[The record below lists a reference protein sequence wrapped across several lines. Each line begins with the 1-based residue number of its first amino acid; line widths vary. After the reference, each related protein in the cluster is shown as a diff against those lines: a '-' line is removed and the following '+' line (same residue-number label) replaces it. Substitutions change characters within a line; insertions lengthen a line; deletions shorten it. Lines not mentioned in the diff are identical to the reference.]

1 MPQFITAAQLTS
13 RYDWRWIGENIT
25 DTGVPS
31 ASQSAVEGSAVVADA
46 IEDASDLVMGAAA
59 IGSRYSEADIA
70 AYGGRLLTRL
80 VADLTM
86 GLILK
91 RRARAVED
99 WEKISAP
106 YTEALEYLEQLRR
119 GERIFWAVPDVAEA
133 GLPGATSVRPLPG
146 INPPTFVQCA
156 SRYFGASAV
165 RRWGYQTGLPGC
177 C

>member
-1 MPQFITAAQLTS
+1 MPSFITAAQLTS
-13 RYDWRWIGENIT
+13 RYDWRWIAENIA
-25 DTGVPS
+25 DDDEPA

-46 IEDASDLVMGAAA
+46 IEDASDLVMGASA
-59 IGSRYSEADIA
+59 IGSRYTEADLT

-99 WEKISAP
+99 WQKIAAP
-106 YTEALEYLEQLRR
+106 YAEAMDYLEQLRR
-119 GERIFWAVPDVAEA
+119 GERVFWAVPDVPEA
-133 GLPGATSVRPLPG
+133 GLPRTASTLPLPG

-156 SRYFGASAV
+156 SRYFGSSVAG
-165 RRWGYQTGLPGC
+165 RWGYWTGLPGC